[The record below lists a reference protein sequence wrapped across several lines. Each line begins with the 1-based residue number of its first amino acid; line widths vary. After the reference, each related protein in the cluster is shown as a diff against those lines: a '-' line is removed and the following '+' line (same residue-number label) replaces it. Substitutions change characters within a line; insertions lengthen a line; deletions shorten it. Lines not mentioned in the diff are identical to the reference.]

1 MSVGTPVM
9 ITKTEGF
16 WDPINFI
23 NNKNIHLI
31 EKNEVE
37 VWKQNINRFFEEKK
51 EMEKVKI
58 EGIELVSEKFNL
70 NYFNHKLEEIIFKK

>member
-9 ITKTEGF
+9 ITKTDGF

-37 VWKQNINRFFEEKK
+37 VWKQNINRYFEEKK
-51 EMEKVKI
+51 EMEKVKT
-58 EGIELVSEKFNL
+58 EGVELILEKFNL
-70 NYFNHKLEEIIFKK
+70 NNFNRKLEEIIFKK